1 MTGEMAGAIPIL
13 PATVSPTPSMLAE
26 WLDMRNA
33 MVRIM
38 SEHRALCTAP
48 APDAV
53 ALSRN
58 RWLLSNAGRQRAT
71 WLVNIVTPAA
81 ERLAHRPSGAA
92 WLAVRAN
99 MFAYRQRISR
109 FVSRWP
115 IEAVIGDW
123 DGYRH
128 DITGL
133 RAEIAQWLRQEEFA
147 IRALVK
153 DMEAEQVPSPDI
165 ARQA

>member
-1 MTGEMAGAIPIL
+1 MTGDMAKAISVWP
-13 PATVSPTPSMLAE
+13 PTVSHPSSMLAE

-38 SEHRALCTAP
+38 SEHRALCATST
-48 APDAV
+48 PDPV

-71 WLVNIVTPAA
+71 WLVNMVTPAA
-81 ERLAHRPSGAA
+81 ERLAHKPSGAA
-92 WLAVRAN
+92 WLAVQAN

-123 DGYRH
+123 DEYRRH
-128 DITGL
+128 TAEL
-133 RAEIAQWLRQEEFA
+133 RSEIAQWLRQEEFA
-147 IRALVK
+147 IRALVA
-153 DMEAEQVPSPDI
+153 DMEADEILSPDM
-165 ARQA
+165 ACQA